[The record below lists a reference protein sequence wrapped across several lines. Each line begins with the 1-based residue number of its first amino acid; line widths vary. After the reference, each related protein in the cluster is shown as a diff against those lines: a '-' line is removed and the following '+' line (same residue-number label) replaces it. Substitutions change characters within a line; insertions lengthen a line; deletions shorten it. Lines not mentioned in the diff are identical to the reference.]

1 MSKGKRLLYILAG
14 FLVALV
20 IGYFI
25 FTGTQVEPVEL
36 PETDEEMAVEDG

>member
-20 IGYFI
+20 IGYLI
-25 FTGTQVEPVEL
+25 FTGTQVGPVEL
-36 PETDEEMAVEDG
+36 PETEAETVVPDG